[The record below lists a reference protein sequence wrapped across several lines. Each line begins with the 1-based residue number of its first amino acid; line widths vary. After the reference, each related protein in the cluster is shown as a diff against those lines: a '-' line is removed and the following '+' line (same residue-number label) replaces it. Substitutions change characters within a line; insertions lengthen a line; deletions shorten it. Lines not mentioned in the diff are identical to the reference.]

1 MRHGLQ
7 CAGMRGNGSKSDE
20 FTRNT
25 TLRNHVSRIDV
36 MRHLQPE
43 SNVVPLV
50 VVQTEWHTML

>member
-7 CAGMRGNGSKSDE
+7 CAGMRDGSKSDE

-25 TLRNHVSRIDV
+25 TLRNHASRIDV
-36 MRHLQPE
+36 TLDLQPE